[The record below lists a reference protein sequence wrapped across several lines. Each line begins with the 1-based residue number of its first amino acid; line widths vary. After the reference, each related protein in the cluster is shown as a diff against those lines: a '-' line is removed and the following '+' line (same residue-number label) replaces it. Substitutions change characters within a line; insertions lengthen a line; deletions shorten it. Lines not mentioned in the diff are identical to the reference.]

1 MKAVWSPKLSDHDI
15 TVAEVTSLDEIGMM
29 EWAKAVADRLSITY
43 PNHLWAVAWQGK
55 ALVVKNLAISGFY
68 GMVLEDATKH
78 PLKYIERDAVM
89 KAGELLERCGMKRG
103 EWDGQAAEKLEGSD
117 PRFFKPF
124 SKLTH

>member
-1 MKAVWSPKLSDHDI
+1 
-15 TVAEVTSLDEIGMM
+15 M
-29 EWAKAVADRLSITY
+29 EWAKAVADKLSVTY

-68 GMVLEDATKH
+68 GMVLEDAQKH
-78 PLKYIERDAVM
+78 SLKYIERDAVL
-89 KAGELLERCGMKRG
+89 KSGELLERADMKRG
-103 EWDGQAAEKLEGSD
+103 AWDGNPAEKLEGST